1 MAQYRVVKQSDIR
14 FVVEYKFFF
23 TWQRIDNV
31 FRRLDAAKDYIDKLS
46 YVEKVVYETER
57 EG

>member
-1 MAQYRVVKQSDIR
+1 MAQYRVIQQSDIR
-14 FVVEYKFFF
+14 FVVEHKFFF
-23 TWQRIDNV
+23 TWQRVNLV

-46 YVEKVVYETER
+46 YVEKIVYETER